1 MKEQYNKLAEKL
13 GGCRANFLKMGMA
26 QAKRS
31 DYSMSATDLICA
43 HTD

>member
-1 MKEQYNKLAEKL
+1 
-13 GGCRANFLKMGMA
+13 LKMGMA